1 MFIGHFAIGFA
12 SKKAAPKASLGAL
25 IAAPIFLDMLWPIFL
40 LLGWEQVRIH
50 PGDTKF
56 TPLEFVSYPISHS
69 MVTAIGWSILFAAI
83 YWTARKYKRG
93 AIVVAIGVFSHWI
106 LDVISHRPDMPIA
119 PGMNLK
125 VGLSLW
131 NSVAATCVVEA
142 TMFVLG
148 LWIYSAM
155 TQPRDRIGRF
165 GYLAYVV
172 FLAIMYVA
180 NIFSPPPPSVHTL
193 AVFSLLLWLFPVWAA
208 WFDAHRSVAL

>member
-12 SKKAAPKASLGAL
+12 SKKAAPNASLGAL

-40 LLGWEQVRIH
+40 LLRWEQVRIH

-69 MVTAIGWSILFAAI
+69 MVTAVGWSILFAAV
-83 YWTARKYKRG
+83 YWAVSKYKRG

-106 LDVISHRPDMPIA
+106 LDVVSHRPDMPIA
-119 PGMNLK
+119 PGMSLK
-125 VGLSLW
+125 VGLGLW

-142 TMFVLG
+142 SMFVLAV
-148 LWIYSAM
+148 WIYGSM
-155 TQPRDRIGRF
+155 TRPKDRIGRF
-165 GYLAYVV
+165 SYLAYVV

-180 NIFSPPPPSVHTL
+180 NVFSPPPPSVHAI
-193 AVFSLLLWLFPVWAA
+193 AVFSLFVWLFPIWAA
-208 WFDAHRSVAL
+208 WFDAHRVAL